1 MLDWHGGHGLNE
13 DHAAPLMQAQVGRQG
28 HGAGVLW
35 GLGSTRAA
43 SGYRARPRDEAQ
55 VLQGKVEDGR
65 AGAVEAVPWS
75 REGRGGGRPVE
86 GEAGGGELLDRGRS
100 RAWEGEREDIVN
112 YSHKIQ
118 ISNFN

>member
-13 DHAAPLMQAQVGRQG
+13 HHAAPLMRAQVGRQG
-28 HGAGVLW
+28 AGHGTGVLW
-35 GLGSTRAA
+35 GVGSARAA
-43 SGYRARPRDEAQ
+43 SRHRARPRDKAQ

-65 AGAVEAVPWS
+65 AGEAVS
-75 REGRGGGRPVE
+75 LGREGRGGRRPVE